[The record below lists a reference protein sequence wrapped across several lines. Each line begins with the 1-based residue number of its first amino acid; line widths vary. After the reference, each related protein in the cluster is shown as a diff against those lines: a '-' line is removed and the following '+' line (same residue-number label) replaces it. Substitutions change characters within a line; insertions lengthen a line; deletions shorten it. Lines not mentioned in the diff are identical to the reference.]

1 MSRYEGPVI
10 RKLAAAVIL
19 DDGKPYELGELLVS
33 VEGRKGFGDMMA
45 AGLVLPG
52 QQPLAVFETLVGVF
66 VNGSA
71 RVWRLVEEDG
81 TRWRGRYYL
90 ETLNRIGETKIAE
103 LTLAG
108 TGEPLQE
115 DQEP

>member
-19 DDGKPYELGELLVS
+19 DNGKTYEVGELLVS
-33 VEGRKGFGDMMA
+33 VEGRKGFGDMLA
-45 AGLVLPG
+45 GGLVLPG
-52 QQPLAVFETLVGVF
+52 MHPLAVLETLVDVF
-66 VNGSA
+66 LNGSP
-71 RVWRLVEEDG
+71 RVWRLVEENG
-81 TRWRGRYYL
+81 NRWRGRYYL
-90 ETLNRIGETKIAE
+90 ETLNRVTGTRIAE

>member
-1 MSRYEGPVI
+1 MSRYDGRVI
-10 RKLAAAVIL
+10 RKLAAALIL
-19 DDGKPYELGELLVS
+19 EDGKPYELGELLVS
-33 VEGRKGFGDMMA
+33 VEGRKGFGDMLA
-45 AGLVLPG
+45 GGLVLPG
-52 QQPLAVFETLVGVF
+52 LHPLAVLETLVDVF
-66 VNGSA
+66 LNGSP
-71 RVWRLVEEDG
+71 RMWRLVEEDG

-90 ETLNRIGETKIAE
+90 ETLNRAGETRIAE